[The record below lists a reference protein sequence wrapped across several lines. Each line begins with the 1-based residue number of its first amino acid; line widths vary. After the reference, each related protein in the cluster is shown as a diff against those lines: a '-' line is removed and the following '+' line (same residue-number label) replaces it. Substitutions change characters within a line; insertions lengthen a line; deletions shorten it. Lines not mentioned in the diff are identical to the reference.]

1 MLLSGGLDSSTI
13 AYFLRKSKSITSYS
27 LHFGSYDKEES
38 IIAEKS
44 AKYLGLSHQ
53 DIEMH
58 FDLYFYF
65 YYFSSQPQAFSS
77 LLAWYCA
84 SLEISKFTKV
94 VISGDGGDEVFGGYK
109 WYTKRT
115 LKETIL
121 NSYRSF
127 KNPLDFEFF
136 KLSLKSP
143 LHRHWMLHTPRFLPS
158 ECCNLL
164 GIKKD
169 IFNENS
175 VISHLKRY
183 FQPELPLID
192 ALRRVDLMTFCSDHI
207 CRKTDEMSMA
217 HSLEVRAPFLDR
229 RIVEFGLSYRSEEYK
244 DKKSKQILRNL
255 LASKMPREVC
265 KMSKRGFSSN
275 LSNYNYAQL
284 INEIK
289 NSKIVKDEFIEKSFE
304 NILQTSSNFK
314 NIRLFTLASLSKWYE
329 FHT

>member
-1 MLLSGGLDSSTI
+1 MHN
-13 AYFLRKSKSITSYS
+13 FL
-27 LHFGSYDKEES
+27 F
-38 IIAEKS
+38 
-44 AKYLGLSHQ
+44 
-53 DIEMH
+53 
-58 FDLYFYF
+58 
-65 YYFSSQPQAFSS
+65 
-77 LLAWYCA
+77 
-84 SLEISKFTKV
+84 
-94 VISGDGGDEVFGGYK
+94 
-109 WYTKRT
+109 
-115 LKETIL
+115 
-121 NSYRSF
+121 
-127 KNPLDFEFF
+127 
-136 KLSLKSP
+136 
-143 LHRHWMLHTPRFLPS
+143 
-158 ECCNLL
+158 
-164 GIKKD
+164 
-169 IFNENS
+169 
-175 VISHLKRY
+175 KRY